1 MMYFGSQAYGIVDQ
15 LERKGFDAGMPD
27 PFHVPVTR
35 HRVVNP
41 DDATAAIVI
50 ANGKNIDRLREL
62 PDTVEVAYI
71 DLRDAEARAEY
82 DRVRDALA
90 QQLER
95 DGLDE
100 LLPHVDG
107 NLYALAIDPRASQS
121 ALRKVS
127 RLLELG
133 SPTAVFLAPPNVAP

>member
-1 MMYFGSQAYGIVDQ
+1 MYFGSQAYGIVDE
-15 LERKGFDAGMPD
+15 LERKGFDAGMPEL
-27 PFHVPVTR
+27 FHVPVTR

-50 ANGKNIDRLREL
+50 ANGMNVERLRNI
-62 PDTVEVAYI
+62 PGTVEVAFV
-71 DLRDAEARAEY
+71 DPRDADGKAEY
-82 DRVRDALA
+82 DRVRDALVDE
-90 QQLER
+90 LEGE
-95 DGLDE
+95 GLDD
-100 LLPHVDG
+100 LVPHVDG

-133 SPTAVFLAPPNVAP
+133 APTAVFVAPPDVAV